1 MLRKVV
7 LTYFVVLPAFTGK
20 TEDCSY
26 FIQDNFLPSS
36 RLPQYHHDGSETL
49 EDQFMVRGVAGDKES
64 VPAVV
69 RVLVTPVN
77 DEPPHIANNTGLILW
92 EGSTAIITSTHLG
105 ELFHQSL
112 ITLPF
117 CMGVKL
123 GLLH

>member
-1 MLRKVV
+1 
-7 LTYFVVLPAFTGK
+7 
-20 TEDCSY
+20 
-26 FIQDNFLPSS
+26 
-36 RLPQYHHDGSETL
+36 LPQYHHDGSETL
-49 EDQFMVRGVAGDKES
+49 GDQFAVRGIAGDKES

-105 ELFHQSL
+105 ELFQPSPN
-112 ITLPF
+112 TLPF

-123 GLLH
+123 GRLH